1 MKLRKTAVVLGL
13 LLAAAARAEEPGPAP
28 LLGVAAS
35 LRSAMPVL
43 FERFEA
49 AEPGAALAATY
60 GGSGAL
66 QKQVE
71 AGAPIDAVVLAGPEP
86 VDALIAGGHARAET
100 RRVIAFNQLA
110 LVVPKGGAKL
120 TFATLG
126 ELPAGEKI
134 AIGDPSSV
142 PVGSYAREALR
153 ALGLWERL
161 EPRLV
166 TAPDVAAV
174 LAYARRGEVGAAI
187 VYRSDVRGIDD
198 VEVRELA
205 AGAWAPR
212 PQVVAAL
219 TAHGLAPGRSE
230 RFLRFLAGPE
240 AAGVLREHGF
250 EPSAA
255 P

>member
-1 MKLRKTAVVLGL
+1 MKRRRAAVLMGL
-13 LLAAAARAEEPGPAP
+13 LLAGPARAEGPAP
-28 LLGVAAS
+28 LVAVAAS
-35 LRSAMPVL
+35 LRGAMPVL
-43 FERFEA
+43 MERFQA
-49 AEPGAALAATY
+49 AEPGPPLSATY

-86 VDALIAGGHARAET
+86 VDALVAGGHARAET

-110 LVVPKGGAKL
+110 LVVPKAGAQVG
-120 TFATLG
+120 FATLDT
-126 ELPAGEKI
+126 LPAGEKI
-134 AIGDPSSV
+134 ALGDPASV
-142 PVGSYAREALR
+142 PAGSYAREALR

-161 EPRLV
+161 APRLV

-205 AGAWAPR
+205 EGSWAPR
-212 PQVVAAL
+212 PQVVAAQ
-219 TAHGLAPGRSE
+219 TVHGLAPLRAE
-230 RFLRFLAGPE
+230 RFLRFLAGP
-240 AAGVLREHGF
+240 AAAAVLAEHGF